1 MLISDKS
8 KKIIDSCRFCWMC
21 RHICPIGN
29 ATGQERNN
37 ARARALSLQ
46 YVERGAASLS
56 SCIDNVY
63 ECALCGACTK
73 ECATGWDPIVFTKE
87 VRREAALEGVTP
99 DYITALLEKYGEVGN
114 IYGKTD
120 YCDCIKNEAA
130 ELNASSDTLLY
141 IGSDARYMAP
151 CFAKNAIIAL
161 KKAGVDFTILSDEID
176 SGIELDTLVGATE
189 ETKEAMTAC
198 AEVLNKYKTVIVL
211 DPQDMKVFVREYKEW
226 GIDLKCELKTYTAVL
241 AELVKCGKIEIAKV
255 EGKVTYQDNPLLVR
269 EVGETE
275 EGRVVASAAGEYVEM
290 ILSGKDTMFAGNFIM
305 AQWMDDVMKLVAKE
319 RMANIIQSGANA
331 VVCASPSD
339 YAFLKDAAPEGISV
353 IDISELVL

>member
-1 MLISDKS
+1 MLISENS

-46 YVERGAASLS
+46 YVERGAAELS
-56 SCIDNVY
+56 ECIDNVY

-87 VRREAALEGVTP
+87 VRREAALDGITP
-99 DYITALLEKYGEVGN
+99 DYISALIEKYGETGN

-120 YCDCIKNEAA
+120 YCDCIKNEMADLDA
-130 ELNASSDTLLY
+130 NADTLLY

-161 KKAGVDFTILSDEID
+161 KKAGVKFTVLANEID
-176 SGIELDTLVGATE
+176 SGIELDTLIGAME

-211 DPQDMKVFVREYKEW
+211 TPSDMKVFVREYKEW
-226 GIDLKCELKTYTAVL
+226 DIELKCELKTYTSVL
-241 AELVKCGKIEIAKV
+241 AEAYKAGKIQIAKV
-255 EGKVTYQDNPLLVR
+255 EGKVTYQDNPFLVR

-275 EGRVVASAAGEYVEM
+275 EGRVICNAAGEYVEM
-290 ILSGKDTMFAGNFIM
+290 ILSKKDTMLAGSFIM

-331 VVCASPSD
+331 VVCASPED

-353 IDISELVL
+353 IDISELVI